1 VTSEEAMIGTRVK
14 VREDHRSAQLR
25 GKKGTIKHRWG
36 DPNYVALD
44 VLLDN
49 GLLQLF
55 WFHELQAIEDWGP
68 A

>member
-1 VTSEEAMIGTRVK
+1 MTSEEALIGTRVK
-14 VREDHRSAQLR
+14 VCEDHRSAHLR

-55 WFHELQAIEDWGP
+55 WFHELLAIED
-68 A
+68 